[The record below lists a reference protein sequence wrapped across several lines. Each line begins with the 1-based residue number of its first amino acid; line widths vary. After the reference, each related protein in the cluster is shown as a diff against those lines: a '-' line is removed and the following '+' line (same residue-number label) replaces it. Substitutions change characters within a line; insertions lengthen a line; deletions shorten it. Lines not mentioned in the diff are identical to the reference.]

1 MAKEQ
6 VAARLQRVKEAL
18 HEFAFTLFRKIDE
31 NIHAEN
37 QVHLAD
43 VDGIGK
49 IHLDEINHFVNSWPY
64 LMCASNRREMC
75 RELPFAYACD
85 GPPGIRGAFGD
96 IERLPTDVR
105 RQNFDVPCIRK
116 GQRVRDS
123 DGDRIRLF
131 ARRTAGAPDSQRP
144 RILPEFL
151 DVQFRQ
157 DALFESFVHAG
168 IAKKRRL
175 LREQSLEQRLV
186 VRRRLSH
193 CAQKLR
199 AAFVTLRLHV
209 LAHTRGEESLARL
222 VERDSRAFVN
232 EHADLTQLVLGQTDL
247 VPQALAHRH
256 SARVTGLRRSRELP
270 PSAERLLGRDAR
282 IPLMRWLL
290 LLKLRGIATALRS
303 AGQTI

>member
-1 MAKEQ
+1 
-6 VAARLQRVKEAL
+6 
-18 HEFAFTLFRKIDE
+18 
-31 NIHAEN
+31 
-37 QVHLAD
+37 
-43 VDGIGK
+43 
-49 IHLDEINHFVNSWPY
+49 
-64 LMCASNRREMC
+64 MCASNRREMC

-96 IERLPTDVR
+96 IERQPTDVR

-232 EHADLTQLVLGQTDL
+232 EHADLAQLVLAQTDL
-247 VPQALAHRH
+247 VSLAFAHRY
-256 SARVTGLRRSRELP
+256 SARVAGLRRNKESPLTLEH
-270 PSAERLLGRDAR
+270 LLGRGAR
-282 IPLMRWLL
+282 ILPLRWLPPW
-290 LLKLRGIATALRS
+290 KPRGIAKELHS
-303 AGQTI
+303 AGRTI